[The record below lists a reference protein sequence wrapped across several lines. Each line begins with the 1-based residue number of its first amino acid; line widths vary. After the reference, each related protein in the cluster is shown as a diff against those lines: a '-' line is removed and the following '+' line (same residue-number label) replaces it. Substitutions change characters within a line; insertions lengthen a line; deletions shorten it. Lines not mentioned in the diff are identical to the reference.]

1 MVIVS
6 TPARLHFGLL
16 RFEQAD
22 GPSFGGLG
30 MMIAEPRWTVQ
41 IEPATE
47 WSVEGPDRERAAELV
62 RRLWKELSPNH
73 AQDAPP
79 ALRINVVSAIP
90 LHHGFGGGTQL
101 ALAIAAG
108 MRHLL
113 GLPQATA
120 VELALLTG
128 RGKRSAVGTHGF
140 LHGGLIWETGWQPG
154 EPLGTLAARVR
165 VPIPWRVLLVTP
177 NSASGLSGQIELDA
191 FSRLPPVAAATTAR
205 LIHLANQQ
213 NMPSAERGAFNEFS
227 EAVYQ
232 YGRLA
237 GECFASV
244 QGGPYASPE
253 IAKCVDAIRQLGVH
267 GVGQSSWGPSLFA
280 FTENDEHANWL
291 ADASQT
297 KRIAPRGA
305 IQITRA
311 DNVGAVIS
319 ADV

>member
-6 TPARLHFGLL
+6 TPSRLHFGLL
-16 RFEQAD
+16 RFEQAE

-41 IEPATE
+41 IDPATE
-47 WSVEGPDRERAAELV
+47 WSVEGPDRERAAELAQ
-62 RRLWKELSPNH
+62 RIWKELAPD
-73 AQDAPP
+73 DAPP
-79 ALRINVVSAIP
+79 ALRINIVSAIP

-120 VELALLTG
+120 NELALLTG
-128 RGKRSAVGTHGF
+128 RGNRSAVGTHGF
-140 LHGGLIWETGWQPG
+140 LNGGLIWETGQQPG
-154 EPLGTLAARVR
+154 EPLGTLAAHVR
-165 VPIPWRVLLVTP
+165 VPEAWRIVLVTP
-177 NSASGLSGQIELDA
+177 RSASGLSGQIEHDA
-191 FSRLPPVAAATTAR
+191 FSKLPPVAAAITEQ
-205 LIHLANQQ
+205 LISLAEDQIL
-213 NMPSAERGAFNEFS
+213 PSAECGAFHEFS

-237 GECFASV
+237 GECFAPV
-244 QGGPYASPE
+244 QGGPYASPV
-253 IAKCVDAIRQLGVH
+253 IARSVDAVRQLGVP

-280 FTENDEHANWL
+280 FAENDEHADWL
-291 ADASQT
+291 NKTLHAQ
-297 KRIAPRGA
+297 RIAPRDA

-311 DNVGAVIS
+311 DNIGAAIS
-319 ADV
+319 PMT